1 MYKVLLVDDE
11 PAARRTLRRLLEPYG
26 PLFNIIAEAAN
37 GREAIEKIQALRP
50 DLVFLDIR
58 LPDMSGFEVLQQIEE
73 VPHIIF
79 TTAYEEYAIQAFETF
94 AVDYLLKPLREER
107 IAQTVEKLQRL
118 GRLGN
123 TDTAP
128 DLQALIDRFNQ
139 PVAATSLSVRTGD
152 RINLLRF
159 DQITYLEADDKY
171 VWIHLVTGQKY
182 LSGATLSSLV
192 EKLPAHFFRI
202 QKSYLINKQLIR
214 EMHRHYN
221 GRYRFVMNDTNATT
235 LYSGRTYQQDIRKE
249 FGL

>member
-26 PLFNIIAEAAN
+26 ALFNIIAEAAN
-37 GREAIEKIQALRP
+37 GREAIEKIRALHP

-58 LPDMSGFEVLQQIEE
+58 LPDMSGFEVLQQLKE

-171 VWIHLVTGQKY
+171 VWIYLVTGQKY

-221 GRYRFVMNDTNATT
+221 GRYRFVMNDTNSTT
-235 LYSGRTYQQDIRKE
+235 LYSGRTYQQEIRKE

>member
-1 MYKVLLVDDE
+1 MYKVVLVDDE
-11 PAARRTLRRLLEPYG
+11 PAARRTLQRLLEPYDR
-26 PLFNIIAEAAN
+26 LFNIAGEAST
-37 GREAIEKIQALRP
+37 GKEAVEQIQRLQP

-58 LPDMSGFEVLQQIEE
+58 LPDMSGFEVLQQLKQ

-107 IAQTVEKLQRL
+107 IAQTVQKLQRL
-118 GRLGN
+118 GNLGN
-123 TDTAP
+123 P
-128 DLQALIDRFNQ
+128 DAFSNLQALIDRFNQ

-159 DQITYLEADDKY
+159 EQIAYLTADDKY
-171 VWIHLVTGQKY
+171 VWIYMVNGQKY
-182 LSGATLSSLV
+182 LSGATLTTLE
-192 EKLPAHFFRI
+192 EKLPAYFFRI
-202 QKSYLINKQLIR
+202 QKSYLINKRLIR

-221 GRYRFVMNDTNATT
+221 GRYRFVLNDADGTT
-235 LYSGRTYQQDIRKE
+235 LYSGRTYQQQIRRE

>member
-26 PLFNIIAEAAN
+26 TLFNIVDEAGN
-37 GREAIEKIQALRP
+37 GREAVEKIKTLRP

-58 LPDMSGFEVLQQIEE
+58 LPDMSGFEVLQQLKE
-73 VPHIIF
+73 VPHILF

-107 IAQTVEKLQRL
+107 IAQTVQKLQRL

-123 TDTAP
+123 TESAP
-128 DLQALIDRFNQ
+128 GLQALIDRFNQ
-139 PVAATSLSVRTGD
+139 PVAANSLTVRTGD

-171 VWIHLVTGQKY
+171 VWIYLINGQKH
-182 LSGATLSSLV
+182 LSGSTLSALT

-202 QKSYLINKQLIR
+202 QKSYLINKQLIK

-221 GRYRFVMNDTNATT
+221 GRYRFVMNDVQATT
-235 LYSGRTYQQDIRKE
+235 LYSGRTYQQEIRKE

>member
-26 PLFNIIAEAAN
+26 ALFNIIAEAAN
-37 GREAIEKIQALRP
+37 GGEAIEKIQALHP
-50 DLVFLDIR
+50 ELVFLDIR
-58 LPDMSGFEVLQQIEE
+58 LPDMSGFEVLQQLKE

-171 VWIHLVTGQKY
+171 VWIYLVTGQKY

-221 GRYRFVMNDTNATT
+221 GRYRFVMNDTNSTT
-235 LYSGRTYQQDIRKE
+235 LYSGRTYQQEIRKE